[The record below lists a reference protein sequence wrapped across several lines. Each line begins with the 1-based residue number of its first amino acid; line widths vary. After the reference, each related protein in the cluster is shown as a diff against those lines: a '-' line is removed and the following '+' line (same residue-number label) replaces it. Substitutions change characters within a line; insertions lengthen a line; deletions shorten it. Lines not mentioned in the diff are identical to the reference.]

1 MRYEVDE
8 YVIEHLQETDK
19 YYIYFKDS
27 AGKDC
32 KLEIKKE
39 IFDTYIESRK
49 NYIKIKNQKTR
60 YEEQS
65 EQTEI
70 SLSTKAFYK
79 QASMEDSIIRNAELE
94 KLKKA
99 KETLTDTQRKRI
111 ELHIE
116 NGITLNKIAEIEG
129 VRKNK
134 IDKSIA
140 QGMKKLK
147 KFFKDG
153 GQDS

>member
-8 YVIEHLQETDK
+8 YVIEHLQETNK

-49 NYIKIKNQKTR
+49 NYTKIKNQKTR

-70 SLSTKAFYK
+70 SLYK
-79 QASMEDSIIRNAELE
+79 
-94 KLKKA
+94 
-99 KETLTDTQRKRI
+99 
-111 ELHIE
+111 
-116 NGITLNKIAEIEG
+116 
-129 VRKNK
+129 
-134 IDKSIA
+134 KSISKLNLEDVVIQKISNA
-140 QGMKKLK
+140 TLRKIVKEVPKPHNRRLEMYFFQDMTIQEIALKENKNDRTIRYSISKGIDEITKKIK
-147 KFFKDG
+147 NF
-153 GQDS
+153 